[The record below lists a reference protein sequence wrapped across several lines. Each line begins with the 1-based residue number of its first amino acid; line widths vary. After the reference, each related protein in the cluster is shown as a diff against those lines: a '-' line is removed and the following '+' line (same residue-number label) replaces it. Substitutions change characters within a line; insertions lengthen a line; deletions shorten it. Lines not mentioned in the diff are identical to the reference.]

1 MSQLIVYSASAGS
14 GKTYRLAVEYIKQV
28 LENPESFRNILAV
41 TFTNKATNEMKQ
53 RILSELF
60 NLANGDKTSIFKNIT
75 EETTIPED
83 QITKKAQKAL
93 SLILHDYSLFSIS
106 TIDSF
111 VQRVIQSLLWEIG
124 EQGGVDIELDTGPVL
139 ELAADNLLDSAS
151 QTKELLSWISQMG
164 YSLMDE
170 GKSWDVRGKLI
181 ELGNQLFSE
190 KFRLMSRKEVE
201 KFTDRQNV
209 NKLRHELIA
218 ITSSLVKNINTEA
231 QLVYTELEKR
241 QLTPSNF
248 SYGNSG
254 VMGFFKKCME
264 LDSSSNELP
273 ITDSVRVGNA
283 LNSPNGEDWVNK
295 STAKNETLF
304 NPIQSAIVSVL
315 HPSLGNIIE
324 LIIQNKTTFIS
335 SRLIL
340 RNLENLALIGD
351 LWNKI
356 KELSHQEGFL
366 LLSDSGHLLRE
377 LVKGSDAP
385 FVYEKVGT
393 RYDMYMID
401 EFQDTSEVQWH
412 NFKPL
417 IENSLSQDFFS
428 MIVGDVKQSIYRWRN
443 GNWSILAN
451 QVDKDFYRLGV
462 NRKSLTHN
470 WRSLPQIIH
479 FNNNF
484 FEKAKQAAVNHI
496 ANMLKDSIPEIIKEF
511 SQLIEKAYADTQQIP
526 SKDDYKEQGYVEV
539 NFFEKGNNIECDK
552 ILAEEIIGQI
562 KELRRTYSL
571 SQIGILIRTKS
582 DGQRIANMLLEHNKA
597 SENAEDKIAFVSQ
610 EGLKL
615 KASHVVRFVVSA
627 LSLVQDSKNE
637 VEKRVFAKE
646 LAIVTQIQNTDW
658 HTYFSPEFT
667 SDEVDWLSSLNTR
680 PLQEVFEAIVQKYNL
695 QSIKG
700 ELAYL
705 AELHEHMATITSKG
719 GGDVNRFLT
728 WWQEKNEKLSLTVPE
743 TTNALSIT
751 TIHKSKGLEFPV
763 VIIPYANWMFRQ
775 SGKQPT
781 LWVSSPVKPFDI
793 LPKYPIQAS
802 KTALQSLF
810 ARDVAEEEMKE
821 LVDNINLLYVGFTR
835 AKKELYIYTPLSK
848 KEMENADNEL
858 NSVSKLI
865 RNIVMDMGME
875 SSSDDTEN
883 RIEKYHIGKKENE
896 QLNTSSSSNQNLWL
910 VNSYPVGQSL
920 SSIKLKMESEGF
932 FNDTINPLL
941 EPLIHGKVMHDIFA
955 NITTVKDIE
964 QAVHNAKVQGLI
976 PEDQREATE
985 KLIRERLSKAPF
997 SDWFSGSWEVKN
1009 EQSIITPQGFT
1020 YRPDRV
1026 MIRNTVAIIVDFK
1039 FGEEAKTHN
1048 KQVGRYKNLLTAMGY
1063 TEVNAF
1069 LWYVDANKLV
1079 EVQQNN

>member
-60 NLANGDKTSIFKNIT
+60 NLANGDQTSIFKNIT
-75 EETTIPED
+75 KETTIPED

-190 KFRLMSRKEVE
+190 KFRLMNREEVE
-201 KFTDRQNV
+201 KFTDRKNV
-209 NKLRHELIA
+209 NQLKESLQELLSTI
-218 ITSSLVKNINTEA
+218 VKEINEPA
-231 QLVYTELEKR
+231 AFACKELEKR
-241 QLTPSNF
+241 GLTVELF
-248 SYGNSG
+248 SYKERG
-254 VMGFFKKCME
+254 VIGFFNNCNQF
-264 LDSSSNELP
+264 DSTWKELP
-273 ITDSVRVGNA
+273 KINSYTDKA
-283 LNSPNGEDWVNK
+283 LEDPTGENWVNK
-295 STAKNETLF
+295 GIFKDKSIFPAIESIVNDVLHSKLVLINNVLKKHRAYYL
-304 NPIQSAIVSVL
+304 SAI
-315 HPSLGNIIE
+315 
-324 LIIQNKTTFIS
+324 
-335 SRLIL
+335 LIL
-340 RNLENLALIGD
+340 KNLENLALIGD

-356 KELSHQEGFL
+356 RELSREEGFL

-377 LVKGSDAP
+377 LVKDFDAP

-417 IENSLSQDFFS
+417 IENSLSQDYFS

-451 QVDKDFYRLGV
+451 QVEKDFYNHGV
-462 NRKSLTHN
+462 NRIPLTKN
-470 WRSLPQIIH
+470 WRSLPQVVN
-479 FNNNF
+479 FNNTF
-484 FEKAKQAAVNHI
+484 FENAKQAAVDHI
-496 ANMLKDSIPEIIKEF
+496 TGALKDSLPEIISEF
-511 SQLIEKAYADTQQIP
+511 SQQIKKAYADTQQTSI
-526 SKDDYKEQGYVEV
+526 KDSDKGEGYVEV

-552 ILAEEIIGQI
+552 ILAEEIVGQI
-562 KELRRTYSL
+562 KELRKNYSL

-597 SENAEDKIAFVSQ
+597 AENAEDEIAFVSQ

-637 VEKRVFAKE
+637 IEKRVFAKE
-646 LAIVTQIQNTDW
+646 LAIVSQIQNADW
-658 HTYFSPEFT
+658 HSYFSQEFT
-667 SDEVDWLSSLNTR
+667 SDEVNWLSSLNTR

-781 LWVSSPVKPFDI
+781 LWVSSPIEPFDI

-821 LVDNINLLYVGFTR
+821 LVDNMNLLYVGFTR
-835 AKKELYIYTPLSK
+835 AKKELYIYAPLSK
-848 KEMENADNEL
+848 KEMENADDGL

-865 RNIVMDMGME
+865 RNIVMDMDME
-875 SSSDDTEN
+875 LSSDDAEN

-896 QLNTSSSSNQNLWL
+896 QLITSSSSNQNLWL

-941 EPLIHGKVMHDIFA
+941 EPLIHGKAMHDIFA

-976 PEDQREATE
+976 PEDQRDATE
-985 KLIRERLSKAPF
+985 KLIRERLSKTPF
-997 SDWFSGSWEVKN
+997 S
-1009 EQSIITPQGFT
+1009 
-1020 YRPDRV
+1020 
-1026 MIRNTVAIIVDFK
+1026 
-1039 FGEEAKTHN
+1039 
-1048 KQVGRYKNLLTAMGY
+1048 
-1063 TEVNAF
+1063 
-1069 LWYVDANKLV
+1069 
-1079 EVQQNN
+1079 